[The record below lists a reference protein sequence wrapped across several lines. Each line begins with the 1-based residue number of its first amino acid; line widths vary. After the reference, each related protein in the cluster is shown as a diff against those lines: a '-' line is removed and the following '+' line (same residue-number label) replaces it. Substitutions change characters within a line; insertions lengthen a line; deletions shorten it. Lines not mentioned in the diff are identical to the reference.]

1 MNVNILQLM
10 QIMKSGDP
18 RKAIISMLNGVQQ
31 NNPML
36 SNVINMVN
44 KNDVNGI
51 EQFARNVC
59 KERNINFDEEF
70 PKFMSNFNKR

>member
-10 QIMKSGDP
+10 QIMKSGNP
-18 RKAIISMLNGVQQ
+18 RKAIISMLNLVQQ

-51 EQFARNVC
+51 EQFARHLA
-59 KERNINFDEEF
+59 KEKGIDADRAIQQIMQQF
-70 PKFMSNFNKR
+70 R